1 MLPVIMAIAAGVDY
15 LQKKKEQE
23 RATRQAQQDASIGF
37 LEEEAAKYGAS
48 NSVSRANRFNRDLR
62 ARNAQASA
70 ANQQALLSG
79 LSSAL
84 DARAAKPDAPES
96 TAGAGRAGATTG
108 GVAGAAAG
116 GEFGGDAFGTTDADI
131 YGMEDP
137 GIDDEELRR
146 RNAGYLTGA
155 GFY

>member
-1 MLPVIMAIAAGVDY
+1 MLPVIMAITAALDY
-15 LQKKKEQE
+15 QKKKKAQE

-37 LEEEAAKYGAS
+37 LEEEASRYGAS
-48 NSVSRANRFNRDLR
+48 NSVGRANRFNRDLR
-62 ARNAQASA
+62 AQNAQANA
-70 ANQQALLSG
+70 ANQQALMSG

-96 TAGAGRAGATTG
+96 TAGAGRTPTGA
-108 GVAGAAAG
+108 
-116 GEFGGDAFGTTDADI
+116 DAFGTTDADI
-131 YGMEDP
+131 YGTEDP

-146 RNAGYLTGA
+146 RNAGYLNGA